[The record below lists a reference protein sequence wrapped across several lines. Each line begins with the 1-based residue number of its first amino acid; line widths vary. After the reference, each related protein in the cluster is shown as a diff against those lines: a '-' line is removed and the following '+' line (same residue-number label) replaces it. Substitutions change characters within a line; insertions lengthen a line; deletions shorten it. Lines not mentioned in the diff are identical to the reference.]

1 MPMLVSY
8 QWLKE
13 FVPIGDLAPE
23 ELARRLT
30 MAGVTVEKVVPVN
43 QGVRGVIVGEVKA
56 IEKHPQA
63 DRLFVTTIDV
73 AAADGRLLTIV
84 TGATNLTVGCRVP
97 VAVHGS
103 RLPGG
108 RKIERS
114 KLRGVTS
121 EGMLCAWTELSR
133 GEGHEEDEGILILPD
148 EAPLGG
154 DVVPLLGLDDHILE
168 LDLTVNYASHCQSM
182 IGVAREAAAVLD
194 RPYQP
199 PRVFVDEEGVKRAVD
214 LVKIE
219 VAEPDLC
226 PAYAAR
232 VVTDIRL
239 GPSPGWMQRRLQR
252 AGLRPINNIVDVTNY
267 VMIEY
272 GQPLHAF
279 DYDQVAERRII
290 VRRALP
296 GEKLVTLDGVERE
309 LDADMLCITDPEKA
323 LGLAGVMGG
332 LNSEVTP
339 MTRAIIL
346 ESAYFSGRNIRRTS
360 RALGLRSEAS
370 ARFEKGLDP
379 NGNVPAVDRAAMLIE
394 ELKAGVVA
402 PGVVEFRA
410 RPFLPATIRLRP
422 ERVNSLL
429 GTKLSAVDMA
439 GYLRRLGFET
449 DGVADGRKH
458 FTVTVPTRRP
468 DVSEEIDL
476 VEEIARLHGYDE
488 IATTLPQGAI
498 TRGGQPAVEEW
509 RTRARR
515 VLVGAGL
522 NEILTD
528 SRQTPFAHGAS
539 RWPAPPTL
547 SAEEAAAIPG
557 GVPIANPMTVEES
570 VLRSSLVP
578 KMLEVMA
585 YNVNR
590 RQVDLGL
597 FEINRVYWARQWPL
611 TELLE
616 EPLMLCIGA
625 IGRYAPKT
633 WNRPAEE
640 ADFFYL
646 KGLLERLADGLGL
659 RPPRLVPSNL
669 AALHPAR
676 QAAIVAGA
684 GEEGA
689 GADSRGRADGSGSEP
704 PDTDADVP
712 GSDERPLGWFG
723 ELHPEVARAYGLP
736 GRPLILEL
744 NFERFVTLSKPRAYR
759 ALPPFPQV
767 ERDLA
772 LVVGE
777 DVPAEKV
784 IEVIVEAGGEL
795 LRSVRLFDRY
805 AGAPVPE
812 GHVSLAYSLVY
823 QAVDRTL
830 TDAEVNAAH
839 EKILAVLAERF
850 GAKLRG

>member
-8 QWLKE
+8 QWLNE
-13 FVPIGDLAPE
+13 LVPVGDIAPD
-23 ELARRLT
+23 ELASRLT
-30 MAGVTVEKVVPVN
+30 MAGVTVEKVVPAD
-43 QGVRGVIVGEVKA
+43 QGVRGVVVGEVKA

-63 DRLFVTTIDV
+63 DKLWVTTVDV
-73 AAADGRLLTIV
+73 AAADGRPLTIV
-84 TGATNLTVGCRVP
+84 TGADNLTVGCRVP

-114 KLRGVTS
+114 KLRGVAS
-121 EGMLCAWTELSR
+121 EGMLCAWTELIK
-133 GEGHEEDEGILILPD
+133 GEGHDEDEGILILWAD
-148 EAPLGG
+148 APLGV
-154 DVVPLLGLDDHILE
+154 DVVPLLGLDDHVLE

-182 IGVAREAAAVLD
+182 LGVAREVAAVLD

-199 PRVFVDEEGVKRAVD
+199 PRVYVNQEGVKRAVD

-219 VAEPDLC
+219 VPDPDLC

-239 GPSPGWMQRRLQR
+239 GPSPDWLRRRLQR
-252 AGLRPINNIVDVTNY
+252 AGIRPINNIVDITNY
-267 VMIEY
+267 VMVEY

-279 DYDQVAERRII
+279 NYDQVADSRVI
-290 VRRALP
+290 VRRARP

-309 LDADMLCITDPEKA
+309 LDPEMLCITDPAKV

-332 LNSEVTP
+332 LNSEVTGA
-339 MTRAIIL
+339 TRNILL
-346 ESAYFSGRNIRRTS
+346 ESAYFTGSGIRRTS

-394 ELKAGVVA
+394 EMKAGVVA
-402 PGVVEFRA
+402 PGVAEFRVK
-410 RPFLPATIRLRP
+410 PFLPVNIRLRP

-429 GTKLSAVDMA
+429 GTRLSAVDMA
-439 GYLRRLGFET
+439 RYLKRLGFET

-468 DVSEEIDL
+468 DVSEEVDL
-476 VEEIARLHGYDE
+476 VEEVARLYGYDE
-488 IATTLPQGAI
+488 IATTLPQGAM
-498 TRGGQPAVEEW
+498 TSGGQPVLEDW
-509 RTRARR
+509 RVSARR
-515 VLVGAGL
+515 VLAGAGL

-528 SRQTPFAHGAS
+528 SRQTPKAHGAS
-539 RWPAPPTL
+539 RWPAPLPI
-547 SAEEAAAIPG
+547 SPAEAAAIPG
-557 GVPIANPMTVEES
+557 GIPIANPMTVEES

-585 YNVNR
+585 YNTNR
-590 RQVDLGL
+590 RQTDIGV
-597 FEINRVYWARQWPL
+597 FEINRVYWAKQWPL
-611 TELLE
+611 TELPV

-625 IGRYAPKT
+625 VGRFAPKT

-640 ADFFYL
+640 GDFFYL

-659 RPPRLVPSNL
+659 RAPRLAPSNL
-669 AALHPAR
+669 ETLHPAR
-676 QAAIVAGA
+676 QAAIVADLG
-684 GEEGA
+684 GESGKNENGGKNAA
-689 GADSRGRADGSGSEP
+689 GAPAVSS
-704 PDTDADVP
+704 DADMTP
-712 GSDERPLGWFG
+712 IGWLG
-723 ELHPEVARAYGLP
+723 EVHPAVAKAYELP

-744 NFERFVTLSKPRAYR
+744 NFERFVTLSEPRTYR

-772 LVVGE
+772 LVVGD

-784 IEVIVEAGGEL
+784 AEAITAAGGKL

-805 AGAPVPE
+805 AGAPVPV
-812 GHVSLAYSLVY
+812 GQVSLAYSLVY
-823 QAVDRTL
+823 QADRTL
-830 TDAEVNAAH
+830 TDTEVNAAH
-839 EKILAVLAERF
+839 EKILAALEKKF

>member
-13 FVPIGDLAPE
+13 FVPVGDVAPD

-30 MAGVTVEKVVPVN
+30 MGGVTVEKVIPVN
-43 QGVRGVIVGEVKA
+43 QGVRGVVVGEVKA

-63 DRLFVTTIDV
+63 DRLLVTTVDV
-73 AAADGRLLTIV
+73 AAADGRPLTVV
-84 TGATNLTVGCRVP
+84 TGASNLTVGCRVP

-114 KLRGVTS
+114 KLRGVAS
-121 EGMLCAWTELSR
+121 GGMLCAWTELIE
-133 GEGHEEDEGILILPD
+133 GEGHDEDEGILILSD
-148 EAPLGG
+148 DAPLGA
-154 DVVPLLGLDDHILE
+154 DVVPLLGLDDHVLE
-168 LDLTVNYASHCQSM
+168 LDLTINYASHCQSM
-182 IGVAREAAAVLD
+182 IGVAREAAAILD
-194 RPYQP
+194 RPYQA
-199 PRVFVDEEGVKRAVD
+199 PRVYVNEEGIKRAVD

-219 VAEPDLC
+219 VSDPDLC

-232 VVTDIRL
+232 VISDIRL
-239 GPSPGWMQRRLQR
+239 GPSPEWLRRRLER
-252 AGLRPINNIVDVTNY
+252 AGIRPINNIVDVTNY
-267 VMIEY
+267 VMVEY

-279 DYDQVAERRII
+279 DYDQVADHRVI
-290 VRRALP
+290 VRRARP
-296 GEKLVTLDGVERE
+296 GEKLVTLDGVERG
-309 LDADMLCITDPEKA
+309 LDPDMLCITDPEKV

-332 LNSEVTP
+332 LNSEVTAT
-339 MTRAIIL
+339 TRNILL
-346 ESAYFSGRNIRRTS
+346 ESANFSGQSIRRTS

-379 NGNVPAVDRAAMLIE
+379 NGNVPAADRAAMLIE

-402 PGVVEFRA
+402 PGVAEFRA
-410 RPFLPATIRLRP
+410 RPFLPVTIRLRP

-429 GTKLSAVDMA
+429 GTKLSVVDMA
-439 GYLRRLGFET
+439 RYFRRLGFET
-449 DGVADGRKH
+449 DGVAEGRKH

-468 DVSEEIDL
+468 DVSEETDL
-476 VEEIARLHGYDE
+476 IEEVARLYGYDE
-488 IATTLPQGAI
+488 ITTTLPQGAI
-498 TRGGQPAVEEW
+498 THGGQPVLEEW
-509 RTRARR
+509 RVRARR
-515 VLVGAGL
+515 VLAGAGL

-547 SAEEAAAIPG
+547 SPEQAAAIPG
-557 GVPIANPMTVEES
+557 GIPIANPMTVEES

-590 RQVDLGL
+590 RQTDLGL
-597 FEINRVYWARQWPL
+597 FEINRVYWAKQWPL

-616 EPLMLCIGA
+616 EPLMLCVGA
-625 IGRYAPKT
+625 VGKYAPKT
-633 WNRPAEE
+633 WNRPEEE

-659 RPPRLVPSNL
+659 RPPRLAPSNL
-669 AALHPAR
+669 ETLHPAR
-676 QAAIVAGA
+676 QAAIVAEA
-684 GEEGA
+684 GEGAANGGPSGDGANGGA
-689 GADSRGRADGSGSEP
+689 GADEQ
-704 PDTDADVP
+704 
-712 GSDERPLGWFG
+712 PLGWLG
-723 ELHPEVARAYGLP
+723 ELHPQVAKAYELP

-744 NFERFVTLSKPRAYR
+744 NFERFVTLSKPRTYR

-777 DVPAEKV
+777 DVPAEQV
-784 IEVIVEAGGEL
+784 TAAISETGGEL

-823 QAVDRTL
+823 QADRTL
-830 TDAEVNAAH
+830 TDAEVNAVH
-839 EKILAVLAERF
+839 ERILAALAKRF